1 MLNELIPT
9 LEWPV
14 AVGRAEAA
22 DEVLFKRLDG
32 MLGRDDAMIRWFYK
46 LPFAI
51 LLLEE
56 GLDRFGALIVGD
68 IECRLVYFV
77 F

>member
-1 MLNELIPT
+1 MI
-9 LEWPV
+9 
-14 AVGRAEAA
+14 
-22 DEVLFKRLDG
+22 FKRLDG
-32 MLGRDDAMIRWFYK
+32 TLGCVDAMVRWFYK

-51 LLLEE
+51 FLLEE

-68 IECRLVYFV
+68 VECRRVSFV